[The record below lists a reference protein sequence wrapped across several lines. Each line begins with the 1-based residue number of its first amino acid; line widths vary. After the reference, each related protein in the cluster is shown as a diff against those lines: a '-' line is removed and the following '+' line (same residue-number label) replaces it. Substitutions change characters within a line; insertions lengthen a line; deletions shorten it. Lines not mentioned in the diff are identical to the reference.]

1 MSTGFGNGEKKVA
14 KSQTEVQALLV
25 EYAAV
30 EKKRARAILVRDDEA
45 APIFAKHDGRIEK
58 LQNKSDELASE
69 IIGYLDKQTKDVV
82 IESSG
87 AVAERK
93 TQTKLMARVIDVKKF
108 LAKAKSKGEAA
119 YECLSVAVQK
129 AEALLGVTALEAI
142 SHRPERREV
151 VTTLKLK

>member
-1 MSTGFGNGEKKVA
+1 MA
-14 KSQTEVQALLV
+14 KSQTEVNALLV
-25 EYAAV
+25 EYAAN
-30 EKKRARAILVRDDEA
+30 EKKRARAILVRDDEV
-45 APIFAKHDGRIEK
+45 APILAKHEGKIEK

-69 IIGYLDKQTKDVV
+69 IIGYLDKQTRDLV

-108 LAKAKSKGEAA
+108 LVKAKSKGDAM
-119 YECLSVAVQK
+119 YQCITVAVAK
-129 AEALLGVTALEAI
+129 AEALLGEKDLEQI
-142 SHRPERREV
+142 SHRPEKTET